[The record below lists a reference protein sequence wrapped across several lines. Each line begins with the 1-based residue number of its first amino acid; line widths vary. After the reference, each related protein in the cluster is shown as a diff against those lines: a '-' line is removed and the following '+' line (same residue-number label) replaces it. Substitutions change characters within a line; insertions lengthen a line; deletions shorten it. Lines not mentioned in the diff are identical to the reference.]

1 MDSKTPKQLNTA
13 VSSSLRHELLQPISA
28 LKMLIHRLESDG
40 RADQSRM
47 FEVMGLAVDQLNDNI
62 DRIVLYETLAH
73 GLVQEKT
80 EKISISH
87 FLDDLQRQIE
97 GAFTVRSPKVEFDCG
112 CHGQSIMGSP
122 NALSIALT
130 EAILNASA
138 YATSPSVLVRV
149 SHGAN
154 GTVFSVVNE
163 GLCIEPLD
171 AEDFFCPFVKCD
183 KNANRSTKGLGLG
196 LPIARLYA
204 EQFSATTELLPLDDK
219 SGMQFRLI
227 VPGISTD

>member
-1 MDSKTPKQLNTA
+1 
-13 VSSSLRHELLQPISA
+13 
-28 LKMLIHRLESDG
+28 MLIHRLEADG

-73 GLVQEKT
+73 GLVKEKI
-80 EKISISH
+80 EKISIGR
-87 FLDDLQRQIE
+87 FLNDLQRQIE
-97 GAFTVRSPKVEFDCG
+97 SAFTARSPKVEFDCECQG
-112 CHGQSIMGSP
+112 KPISGSP
-122 NALSIALT
+122 NALSVALT
-130 EAILNASA
+130 EAIQNASA
-138 YATSPSVLVRV
+138 YATGPSVFVRIN
-149 SHGAN
+149 HGAN

-171 AEDFFCPFVKCD
+171 AEEFFCPFLKCD

-204 EQFSATTELLPLDDK
+204 EQFSATTELLPLDDR
-219 SGMQFRLI
+219 SGMEFRLI